1 MSRRQRKIMIP
12 TVLGL
17 ILLAAIV
24 GAALGTVPLHQWDLL
39 LARIQNH
46 RVISVVPTSHSQAT
60 LYVLDTAQPVRQEMM
75 VDLRV
80 SEYGYANSS
89 ASVPF
94 LLAADRGAVAM
105 PLDNGLTLRMEL
117 VQDPFYMEDDLEP
130 FPLMSPAQV
139 AER

>member
-1 MSRRQRKIMIP
+1 MSRAQRKIMIP

-46 RVISVVPTSHSQAT
+46 RVISVVPVSHSQAT

-75 VDLRV
+75 IDLRV
-80 SEYGYANSS
+80 SEYEYGSPSS
-89 ASVPF
+89 SIPI
-94 LLAADRGAVAM
+94 LLTADAGIVEMR
-105 PLDNGLTLRMEL
+105 LDNGLFLRLEL
-117 VQDPFYMEDDLEP
+117 VRDAYYMEDEPEP

-139 AER
+139 AGW